1 MPRPRNVE
9 RKEKIEQQAR
19 ILLREKG
26 YKKTSYT
33 DIAEACGLE
42 KTNIQI
48 HFPRKEL
55 FLYHFM
61 EDILNASD
69 DYFAASN
76 LKTDNF
82 LVNFYLVGQV
92 FYAFL
97 LSEPGLQTFT
107 RDILSDRKL
116 TEGLIQTELN
126 WADNYIRSYSNESY
140 TDDIAFVMGGVYELL
155 YRHLSSG
162 NVPDPKDI
170 QYRTMS
176 VFMMLEGM
184 DEDQSL
190 LDNAP
195 LIDYAKSNAFL
206 MKKLY

>member
-1 MPRPRNVE
+1 MARPRNVE
-9 RKEKIEQQAR
+9 RKQQIEQQAR
-19 ILLREKG
+19 ILFRQKG

-55 FLYHFM
+55 FIYHFM

-69 DYFAASN
+69 EYFASAN

-82 LVNFYLVGQV
+82 LGNFYLVGQV

-97 LSEPGLQTFT
+97 LSEPGLQTLT

-126 WADNYIRSYSNESY
+126 WADAYIRNYSSKSY

-155 YRHLSSG
+155 YRHLTAG
-162 NVPDPKDI
+162 EVPDPKDI
-170 QYRTMS
+170 QYKTMN

-184 DEDQSL
+184 DEDRSL
-190 LDNAP
+190 LDSAP
-195 LIDYAKSNAFL
+195 SIDYAESNAFL

>member
-1 MPRPRNVE
+1 MARPRNVE
-9 RKEKIEQQAR
+9 RKQQIEQQAR
-19 ILLREKG
+19 ILFRQKG

-55 FLYHFM
+55 FIYHFM

-69 DYFAASN
+69 EYFASAN
-76 LKTDNF
+76 LKTDKF
-82 LVNFYLVGQV
+82 LGNFYLVGQV

-97 LSEPGLQTFT
+97 LSEPGLQTLT

-126 WADNYIRSYSNESY
+126 WADAYIRNYSSKSY

-155 YRHLSSG
+155 YRHLTAG
-162 NVPDPKDI
+162 EVPDPKDI
-170 QYRTMS
+170 QYKTMN

-184 DEDQSL
+184 DEDRSL
-190 LDNAP
+190 LDSAP
-195 LIDYAKSNAFL
+195 SIDYAESNAFL